1 VDSIAFLRKG
11 WTPFAG
17 EVSDMMECVAAEILS
32 LREERDRLLN
42 EKNKSMNNDSMKKHL
57 VHTQVWE
64 WHRHH
69 AHAWRATPKGGD
81 SFIVELPD
89 EIAYDE
95 EAIRELWN
103 SHFNVFGK
111 RWMCYEFRGIETYYE
126 PRQIKYEGGVLI
138 NDDV

>member
-1 VDSIAFLRKG
+1 
-11 WTPFAG
+11 
-17 EVSDMMECVAAEILS
+17 MEKYVI
-32 LREERDRLLN
+32 D
-42 EKNKSMNNDSMKKHL
+42 
-57 VHTQVWE
+57 TQVWE
-64 WHRHH
+64 WYGNDELTDGRYK
-69 AHAWRATPKGGD
+69 PKGGD

-103 SHFNVFGK
+103 SQFNVFGK
-111 RWMCYEFRGIETYYE
+111 RWICYEFRDIETYYE